1 NNGPKVDPFAPP
13 PATKDEVAT
22 QQQQSKALGLNGDT
36 SKNKKK
42 NPSKEGPK
50 RRMSDEKK
58 PAAQPSSGSPET
70 PATAPATPPATGSG
84 LQ

>member
-1 NNGPKVDPFAPP
+1 MRKHATRLARSNPRQRKTTGQRLIHLHLR
-13 PATKDEVAT
+13 PATKDELAT

-58 PAAQPSSGSPET
+58 PAA
-70 PATAPATPPATGSG
+70 PAFFRLA
-84 LQ
+84 